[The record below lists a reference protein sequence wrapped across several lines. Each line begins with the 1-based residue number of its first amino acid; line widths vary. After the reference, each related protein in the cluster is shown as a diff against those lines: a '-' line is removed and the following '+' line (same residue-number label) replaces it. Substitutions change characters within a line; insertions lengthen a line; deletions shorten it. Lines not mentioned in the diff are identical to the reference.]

1 MKARREAAES
11 LLKANPEYVV
21 LGETVEALRQELSSS
36 GGTLDAIAKYA
47 LKSKMWRAMSARA
60 NMRRQAIAAL
70 SGAAE

>member
-1 MKARREAAES
+1 M
-11 LLKANPEYVV
+11 V

-60 NMRRQAIAAL
+60 DMRRQAIAAL